1 MLSAE
6 HFALENE
13 VVRNVLRIRQDEIQF
28 FLDRF
33 NSLIT
38 TSALIAG
45 FTVTSLTALN
55 NEAFSGYD
63 TNQTVVQADDIYRQM
78 EKPYLYA
85 GAATIA
91 FSLNSIL
98 TCTFASIWGPSL
110 ALRGPNGSVSKGYYA
125 LRLETRRA
133 MLSFL
138 ATIVCFTIHICAAFF
153 IIDVNKTDETLG
165 RDPIICIVLILS
177 VMGVNAY
184 YLIRSGKTFKYERC
198 DYLTPETAIINQ
210 KKTNDPSGIAPTNE
224 DVKDKRSLLSKI
236 PFSGSKI
243 YESRSRVNEKNELF
257 EHEGYLEKRGRR
269 TGSLFGSAGQWQQR
283 YFILRGTCLYGFKS
297 KEIASEIISRV
308 YGPEARHQSD
318 EGERSFSSTSEML
331 ISVDDVKKIAL
342 EGYEVMVDSGVDE
355 SGKYSF
361 CLRRMDRSE
370 RDRFFRTTT
379 KSVRDQWVHAL
390 VVASMTSQST
400 SIL

>member
-110 ALRGPNGSVSKGYYA
+110 ALRGPNGSV
-125 LRLETRRA
+125 
-133 MLSFL
+133 
-138 ATIVCFTIHICAAFF
+138 
-153 IIDVNKTDETLG
+153 
-165 RDPIICIVLILS
+165 
-177 VMGVNAY
+177 
-184 YLIRSGKTFKYERC
+184 
-198 DYLTPETAIINQ
+198 
-210 KKTNDPSGIAPTNE
+210 
-224 DVKDKRSLLSKI
+224 
-236 PFSGSKI
+236 
-243 YESRSRVNEKNELF
+243 
-257 EHEGYLEKRGRR
+257 
-269 TGSLFGSAGQWQQR
+269 
-283 YFILRGTCLYGFKS
+283 
-297 KEIASEIISRV
+297 
-308 YGPEARHQSD
+308 
-318 EGERSFSSTSEML
+318 
-331 ISVDDVKKIAL
+331 
-342 EGYEVMVDSGVDE
+342 
-355 SGKYSF
+355 
-361 CLRRMDRSE
+361 
-370 RDRFFRTTT
+370 
-379 KSVRDQWVHAL
+379 
-390 VVASMTSQST
+390 
-400 SIL
+400 